1 MQHRLSLTEGRE
13 KKEERWDN
21 QEEEVGERGGV
32 ERGRI
37 GEIED
42 VCEFDVDISW

>member
-1 MQHRLSLTEGRE
+1 MQHVLRLTKGRE
-13 KKEERWDN
+13 KKEERWEN

-37 GEIED
+37 VEIED
-42 VCEFDVDISW
+42 VDEFDVDISW